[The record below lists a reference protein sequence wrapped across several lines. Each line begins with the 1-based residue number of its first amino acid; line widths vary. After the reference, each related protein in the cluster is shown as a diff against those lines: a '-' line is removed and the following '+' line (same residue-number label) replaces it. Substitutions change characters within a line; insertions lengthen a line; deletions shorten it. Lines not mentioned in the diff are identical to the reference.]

1 MGGRAG
7 LALPALPA
15 SRLPGMSDQARA
27 TSAVVDFIASTSFAE
42 IPPDALDIGRRCI
55 ADGIG
60 VILAGSTTAA
70 SDILRAYV
78 REDGSRAESTT
89 LGRDS
94 FQTRAASA
102 ALVNATSG
110 HAHDYDDTQLSTA
123 ADRIFGLLTHPT
135 IPPLAASLAVGE
147 RLGASGRTVIEAFLI
162 GFEVECKIADAIYP
176 THYKQGFHTSGTI
189 GAFGAAAATAK
200 LLKLDRSQLAH
211 AIGITASMS
220 AGIRVSFGTM
230 TKPLHVGRAAFNG
243 VTAAELAAKG
253 FTAGA
258 DALDGQWGFFKV
270 TGGGFD
276 AERIVGVLGKPW
288 TIVSPG
294 VSIKPYPC
302 GCLGHPTMDAMLTL
316 VSKHDIKPEQIKKI
330 RLRAGSNILNPLRYK
345 IANTELEAKFCPP
358 FMLSAVALR
367 RKAGVN
373 EFSDEFVRS
382 APVQAMMRRV
392 ETVFDQEI
400 ENQGF
405 VRMLSIVEVDLED
418 GRILTQES
426 GPYRGG
432 PERPFT
438 RDELRDKFTECGSL
452 VLPPERLDA
461 IFERIESFEQ
471 IGRVSE
477 FTAMLTA
484 PALQPA

>member
-1 MGGRAG
+1 MT
-7 LALPALPA
+7 
-15 SRLPGMSDQARA
+15 DQTSA
-27 TSAVVDFIASTSFAE
+27 TRAVVDFIASTSFAD
-42 IPPDALDIGRRCI
+42 IPSDAIDIGRRCI

-60 VILAGSTTAA
+60 VILAGSTTRA
-70 SDILRAYV
+70 SEILRAQV
-78 REDGSRAESTT
+78 REDGSRAEATI

-110 HAHDYDDTQLSTA
+110 HAHDYDDTQLSTT

-135 IPPLAASLAVGE
+135 IPPLTASLAIGE
-147 RLGASGRTVIEAFLI
+147 RLGVSGRTMLEAFLI
-162 GFEVECKIADAIYP
+162 GFEVECKIAEAIQP

-200 LLKLDRSQLAH
+200 MLKLDRAQLAN

-243 VTAAELAAKG
+243 VTAAELAARG

-258 DALDGQWGFFKV
+258 GALDGQWGFFKV

-276 AERIVGVLGKPW
+276 ADRIVGVLGKPW

-316 VSKHDIKPEQIKKI
+316 VTDNDIKPEQIRRI

-345 IANTELEAKFCPP
+345 IANTELEAKFCPA

-400 ENQGF
+400 ENEGF
-405 VRMLSIVEVDLED
+405 VRMLSIVEVELED
-418 GRILTQES
+418 GRLLTQES

-438 RDELRDKFTECGSL
+438 RDELHAKFMECGSL
-452 VLPPERLDA
+452 VLSRDKLNT
-461 IFERIESFEQ
+461 IFDRIERIEQ
-471 IGRVSE
+471 VANVRD
-477 FTAMLTA
+477 FTALLTER
-484 PALQPA
+484 ALTTA

>member
-1 MGGRAG
+1 
-7 LALPALPA
+7 
-15 SRLPGMSDQARA
+15 
-27 TSAVVDFIASTSFAE
+27 VV
-42 IPPDALDIGRRCI
+42 
-55 ADGIG
+55 
-60 VILAGSTTAA
+60 
-70 SDILRAYV
+70 
-78 REDGSRAESTT
+78 
-89 LGRDS
+89 GRDS

-123 ADRIFGLLTHPT
+123 AERIFGLLTHPT

-189 GAFGAAAATAK
+189 GAFGAAVATAK

-220 AGIRVSFGTM
+220 AGIRVSFGAM

-270 TGGGFD
+270 AGGGFD

-316 VSKHDIKPEQIKKI
+316 VTRHDVKPEQIKKI
-330 RLRAGSNILNPLRYK
+330 RLRAGSNILNPLRYQ

-405 VRMLSIVEVDLED
+405 VRMLSIVEVELED
-418 GRILTQES
+418 GRVLTQES

-471 IGRVSE
+471 MGLVSE

-484 PALQPA
+484 PTLTPA

>member
-1 MGGRAG
+1 M
-7 LALPALPA
+7 
-15 SRLPGMSDQARA
+15 
-27 TSAVVDFIASTSFAE
+27 
-42 IPPDALDIGRRCI
+42 
-55 ADGIG
+55 
-60 VILAGSTTAA
+60 LAGSTTSA
-70 SDILRAYV
+70 SEILRAQV

-89 LGRDS
+89 LGRGS

-102 ALVNATSG
+102 ALVNGTSG

-147 RLGASGRTVIEAFLI
+147 RLGASGRTVVEAFLI

-211 AIGITASMS
+211 AIGMTASMA

-270 TGGGFD
+270 AGGGFD
-276 AERIVGVLGKPW
+276 ADRIVGVLGNPW
-288 TIVSPG
+288 TIVNPG

-316 VSKHDIKPEQIKKI
+316 VTRHDIKPEQIKKI

-400 ENQGF
+400 ENRGF
-405 VRMLSIVEVDLED
+405 VRMLSIVEVELED
-418 GRILTQES
+418 GRVLTQES

-438 RDELRDKFTECGSL
+438 REEVHDKFMECGSL
-452 VLPPERLDA
+452 VLPPDRLDA
-461 IFERIESFEQ
+461 VFDRIERIEA
-471 IGRVSE
+471 VSNIRD
-477 FTAMLTA
+477 FTGLLAERALTTA
-484 PALQPA
+484 

>member
-1 MGGRAG
+1 MNEHA
-7 LALPALPA
+7 LAT
-15 SRLPGMSDQARA
+15 D
-27 TSAVVDFIASTSFAE
+27 AVVDFITSTSLGD
-42 IPPDALDIGRRCI
+42 IPSDAIDIGRRCI
-55 ADGIG
+55 ADGVG

-70 SDILRAYV
+70 SEILRAHV
-78 REDGSRAESTT
+78 REDGSRPESTT
-89 LGRDS
+89 LGRGS

-147 RLGASGRTVIEAFLI
+147 RLGASGRTILEAFMV

-200 LLKLDRSQLAH
+200 LLKLDRAQLAH

-243 VTAAELAAKG
+243 VTAAQLAARG

-258 DALDGQWGFFKV
+258 EALDGHWGFFKV

-276 AERIVGVLGKPW
+276 ADRIVGVLGKPW

-316 VSKHDIKPEQIKKI
+316 VTKHDIKPEQISKI

-345 IANTELEAKFCPP
+345 TANTELEAKFCPP

-367 RKAGVN
+367 RRAGVN
-373 EFSDEFVRS
+373 EFSDEFVTS
-382 APVQAMMRRV
+382 AAVQAMMRRV
-392 ETVFDQEI
+392 ETVFDQGI
-400 ENQGF
+400 EDQGF
-405 VRMLSIVEVDLED
+405 VRMLSIVEVELED
-418 GRILTQES
+418 GRLLTQES

-438 RDELRDKFTECGSL
+438 RAELRDKFTECGSL
-452 VLPPERLDA
+452 VLPPERLEA
-461 IFERIESFEQ
+461 IFERIERLEQ
-471 IGRVSE
+471 ISNIRD
-477 FTAMLTA
+477 FTTMLTEG
-484 PALQPA
+484 ALTTA

>member
-1 MGGRAG
+1 M
-7 LALPALPA
+7 PT
-15 SRLPGMSDQARA
+15 A
-27 TSAVVDFIASTSFAE
+27 TSAVVDFIASTSFAD
-42 IPPDALDIGRRCI
+42 IPSDALTIGRRCI
-55 ADGIG
+55 ADGIA
-60 VILAGSTTAA
+60 VMLAGSTTPA
-70 SDILRAYV
+70 SEILRAQV
-78 REDGSRAESTT
+78 RDDASRAEATT
-89 LGRDS
+89 IGRNS

-135 IPPLAASLAVGE
+135 IPPLAASMALGE
-147 RLGASGRTVIEAFLI
+147 RL
-162 GFEVECKIADAIYP
+162 GFEVECKVADAIKP
-176 THYKQGFHTSGTI
+176 THYKQGFHTSGTV
-189 GAFGAAAATAK
+189 GAFGAMAAAAK
-200 LLKLDRSQLAH
+200 LLKLNREQIAH

-243 VTAAELAAKG
+243 VTAAELASRG
-253 FTAGA
+253 FTSGA
-258 DALDGQWGFFKV
+258 DALDGQWGFFQV

-276 AERIVGVLGKPW
+276 EDRVVGVLGNPW
-288 TIVSPG
+288 TIASPG

-316 VSKHDIKPEQIKKI
+316 VTKHDIKPEHIRKI

-382 APVQAMMRRV
+382 AAVQAMMRKC

-400 ENQGF
+400 ENKGF
-405 VRMLSIVEVDLED
+405 VRMLSIVEVELED
-418 GRILTQES
+418 GRVLTQES

-438 RDELRDKFTECGSL
+438 RAELLDKFMECGSL
-452 VLPPERLDA
+452 VLRQERLDA
-461 IFERIESFEQ
+461 IFKRIEIFEQ
-471 IGRVSE
+471 IGRVGE
-477 FTAMLTA
+477 FTSMLTQE
-484 PALQPA
+484 ALTTA

>member
-1 MGGRAG
+1 
-7 LALPALPA
+7 
-15 SRLPGMSDQARA
+15 MSGHTHA
-27 TSAVVDFIASTSFAE
+27 TTAVVDFISSTSFPD
-42 IPPDALDIGRRCI
+42 IPSDALTIGRRCI
-55 ADGIG
+55 ADG
-60 VILAGSTTAA
+60 VAVMLAGSTTAA
-70 SDILRAYV
+70 SDILRAQV
-78 REDGSRAESTT
+78 RDDGSRAEATIV
-89 LGRDS
+89 GRDS
-94 FQTRAASA
+94 FRTRAASA

-135 IPPLAASLAVGE
+135 IPPLAASLALGE
-147 RLGASGRTVIEAFLI
+147 RLGASGRTMFEAFLI
-162 GFEVECKIADAIYP
+162 GFEVECKIADAIKP
-176 THYKQGFHTSGTI
+176 THYMQGFHTSGTI
-189 GAFGAAAATAK
+189 GAFGAMAASAK
-200 LLKLDRSQLAH
+200 LLKLDRTQIAH

-243 VTAAELAAKG
+243 VTASELAARG

-258 DALDGQWGFFKV
+258 DALDGQWGFFQV

-276 AERIVGVLGKPW
+276 AERIVGALGNPW

-302 GCLGHPTMDAMLTL
+302 GCLGHPTMDAMLRL
-316 VSKHDIKPEQIKKI
+316 VTKYDIKPEQIKRI
-330 RLRAGSNILNPLRYK
+330 RLRAGSNVLNPLRYK
-345 IANTELEAKFCPP
+345 IATTELEAKFCPP

-382 APVQAMMRRV
+382 APVQAMMRNV
-392 ETVFDQEI
+392 DTVFDQEI
-400 ENQGF
+400 EKQGF
-405 VRMLSIVEVDLED
+405 VRMLSIVEVELED
-418 GRILTQES
+418 GRVLSEPS

-438 RDELRDKFTECGSL
+438 GEELRDKFMECGSL
-452 VLPPERLDA
+452 VLPQERLDD
-461 IFERIESFEQ
+461 IFARIERIDQ
-471 IGRVSE
+471 VGNVRD
-477 FTAMLTA
+477 FTALLTER
-484 PALQPA
+484 ALTTA

>member
-1 MGGRAG
+1 MYRN
-7 LALPALPA
+7 LCEDC
-15 SRLPGMSDQARA
+15 SDMTQPTRA
-27 TSAVVDFIASTSFAE
+27 TDAVIDFIASTSFSD
-42 IPPDALDIGRRCI
+42 IPSDALTIGRRCI
-55 ADGIG
+55 ADGIA
-60 VILAGSTTAA
+60 VILAGSTTQA
-70 SDILRAYV
+70 SDILRAQV
-78 REDGSRAESTT
+78 REDASRAESSI

-94 FQTRAASA
+94 FQARAASA

-135 IPPLAASLAVGE
+135 IPPLTASLAVGE
-147 RLGASGRTVIEAFLI
+147 RLGVSGRAMMEAFLI
-162 GFEVECKIADAIYP
+162 GFDVECKIADAIYP
-176 THYKQGFHTSGTI
+176 THYKQGFHTSGTV
-189 GAFGAAAATAK
+189 GAFGAMAATAK
-200 LLKLDRSQLAH
+200 LLKLDRTALAH
-211 AIGITASMS
+211 AVGITASMS

-258 DALDGQWGFFKV
+258 DALGN
-270 TGGGFD
+270 
-276 AERIVGVLGKPW
+276 PW

-294 VSIKPYPC
+294 ISIKPYPC

-316 VSKHDIKPEQIKKI
+316 VTEHDVKPDQIRRI

-345 IANTELEAKFCPP
+345 IANTELEAKFCPA

-367 RKAGVN
+367 RRAGVN
-373 EFSDEFVRS
+373 EFSDEFVKS

-405 VRMLSIVEVDLED
+405 VRMLSIVEVELED
-418 GRILTQES
+418 GRVLTQES

-438 RDELRDKFTECGSL
+438 REELREKFMECGSL
-452 VLPPERLDA
+452 VLPTQRLDA
-461 IFERIESFEQ
+461 IFERIEAFEQ
-471 IGRVSE
+471 IGRVGE
-477 FTAMLTA
+477 FTSLLTA
-484 PALQPA
+484 PALAPA

>member
-1 MGGRAG
+1 MRKSP
-7 LALPALPA
+7 L
-15 SRLPGMSDQARA
+15 MTDQTRA
-27 TSAVVDFIASTSFAE
+27 TSAVVDFITSTSLAD
-42 IPPDALDIGRRCI
+42 IPSDALDIGRRCI

-60 VILAGSTTAA
+60 VMLAGSTTAA
-70 SDILRAYV
+70 SEILRAHV
-78 REDGSRAESTT
+78 QEDGSRPEATT

-147 RLGASGRTVIEAFLI
+147 RLGASGRTMVEAFLI
-162 GFEVECKIADAIYP
+162 GFEVECKIADAIFP

-189 GAFGAAAATAK
+189 GAFGAAAAAAK
-200 LLKLDRSQLAH
+200 LLKLNPAQLAH

-220 AGIRVSFGTM
+220 GGIRVSFGTM

-270 TGGGFD
+270 AGGGFD
-276 AERIVGVLGKPW
+276 ADRIVGVLGHPW

-316 VSKHDIKPEQIKKI
+316 MTQHDIKPEQIKKI

-345 IANTELEAKFCPP
+345 TANTELEAKFCPP

-367 RKAGVN
+367 RKAGVH

-392 ETVFDQEI
+392 DTVFDQEI

-405 VRMLSIVEVDLED
+405 VRMLSIVEVELED
-418 GRILTQES
+418 GRVLTQES

-438 RDELRDKFTECGSL
+438 REELYDKFTECGSL
-452 VLPPERLDA
+452 VLPADRLDA
-461 IFERIESFEQ
+461 IFERIERIEQ
-471 IGRVSE
+471 VSNIRD
-477 FTAMLTA
+477 FTTLLTERALTA
-484 PALQPA
+484 A

>member
-1 MGGRAG
+1 MT
-7 LALPALPA
+7 
-15 SRLPGMSDQARA
+15 DHHRA
-27 TSAVVDFIASTSFAE
+27 TAAVVDFVSSTSFAD
-42 IPPDALDIGRRCI
+42 IPSEALDIGRRCI

-60 VILAGSTTAA
+60 VILAGSTTPA
-70 SDILRAYV
+70 SEILRAYV
-78 REDGSRAESTT
+78 REDRSRPESTT

-200 LLKLDRSQLAH
+200 LLKLDRTQLAH

-230 TKPLHVGRAAFNG
+230 TKPLHVGRAACNG

-276 AERIVGVLGKPW
+276 VDRIVGVLGQPW

-316 VSKHDIKPEQIKKI
+316 ITDHDVKPEQIKKI

-392 ETVFDQEI
+392 DTVFDQEI

-405 VRMLSIVEVDLED
+405 VRMLSIVEVELED
-418 GRILTQES
+418 GRVLRQES

-438 RDELRDKFTECGSL
+438 REELRDKFMECGSL
-452 VLPPERLDA
+452 VLPSERLDA
-461 IFERIESFEQ
+461 IFERIERIEQ
-471 IGRVSE
+471 VSNIRDFMGLLTE
-477 FTAMLTA
+477 RALTTA
-484 PALQPA
+484 